1 VRKFFA
7 LTIILM
13 LLLSLSSVAI
23 AKKQN
28 ENILLN
34 RIVIIDN
41 NPLTTSVSIENI
53 NEESKGH
60 VFDFDDGKIVLL
72 IPELGLRAARNVNVD
87 EGDKTSRR
95 VSIDIP
101 EGTPS
106 GEYWMRITVTN
117 EDVKRVKHRVITI

>member
-1 VRKFFA
+1 MRKFFA